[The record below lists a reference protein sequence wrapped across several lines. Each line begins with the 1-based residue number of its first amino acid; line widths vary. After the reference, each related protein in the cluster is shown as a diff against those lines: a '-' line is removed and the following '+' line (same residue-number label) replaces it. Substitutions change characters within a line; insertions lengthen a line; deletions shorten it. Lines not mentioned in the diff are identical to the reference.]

1 MILYPYGTLVT
12 GGVVL
17 SCAVGNMKREDGEFN
32 YKAST
37 TAGLVLTGV
46 SFAANTIMDAKYQNV
61 LDKYSVE
68 TSTSYVQQLSDEE
81 LETALMQ
88 FGLLESDDKNDVKV
102 L

>member
-1 MILYPYGTLVT
+1 MILYPYGLLTT
-12 GGVVL
+12 GGVLL
-17 SCAVGNMKREDGEFN
+17 SCAVGNIVSKGGDSK
-32 YKAST
+32 YAAST